1 MTHILIANSLAQ
13 IVCFLISNYWVRMLC
28 FIVFGL
34 TQVKMSFIL
43 AWIDGFVRQKDKS
56 VVNGIVICL
65 DLSVMTIVVAY
76 LLYYSRDVYLLLFWG
91 TVIGVLAN
99 ILTFVL
105 LPESPIYFADHFK
118 FEEASLVYQQIAK
131 FNGRRFDP

>member
-1 MTHILIANSLAQ
+1 
-13 IVCFLISNYWVRMLC
+13 MLC
-28 FIVFGL
+28 FIVFGF

-56 VVNGIVICL
+56 VVNGVVICL

-76 LLYYSRDVYLLLFWG
+76 LLYYSRDVNLMLFWG

-99 ILTFVL
+99 MLTLVL
-105 LPESPIYFADHFK
+105 IPESPIFYADHFK
-118 FEEASLVYQQIAK
+118 FDDASLVYHKIAK
-131 FNGRRFDP
+131 FNGRKFDPSIRVSDQSRDD